1 VLVADGTRASTIRT
15 RAMNYEILYQPS
27 ARATL
32 DHMSPDVARRIL
44 RKIDRLRND
53 LAGDVKRLKAFVPEY
68 RLRVGDWR
76 VLFDVSGPVIVVH
89 DIKHRSQAYD

>member
-1 VLVADGTRASTIRT
+1 MT
-15 RAMNYEILYQPS
+15 YEIFYQPS

-32 DHMSPDVARRIL
+32 DRMSPDVARRIL
-44 RKIDRLRND
+44 RKIDRLRNG

-76 VLFDVSGPVIVVH
+76 VLFDVSGAAITVH

>member
-1 VLVADGTRASTIRT
+1 
-15 RAMNYEILYQPS
+15 MNYEILYQSS

-32 DHMSPDVARRIL
+32 DRMSPDVARRIL
-44 RKIDRLRND
+44 RKIDRLQNN
-53 LAGDVKRLKAFVPEY
+53 LPGDVKRLKAFVPEY

-76 VLFDVSGPVIVVH
+76 VLFDISGEMIIVH

>member
-1 VLVADGTRASTIRT
+1 
-15 RAMNYEILYQPS
+15 MNYDIFYQSS

-32 DHMSPDVARRIL
+32 DRMSPDVARRIL
-44 RKIDRLRND
+44 RKIDRLRNG

-68 RLRVGDWR
+68 LLRVGDWR
-76 VLFDVSGPVIVVH
+76 VLFDVSGAVITVH

>member
-1 VLVADGTRASTIRT
+1 
-15 RAMNYEILYQPS
+15 MKYEIFYQPS

-32 DHMSPDVARRIL
+32 GRLSPDVARRIL
-44 RKIDRLRND
+44 RKVDRLQDD

-76 VLFDVSGPVIVVH
+76 VLFDVSGSAITVH

>member
-1 VLVADGTRASTIRT
+1 MD
-15 RAMNYEILYQPS
+15 YEIYYQPS

-32 DHMSPDVARRIL
+32 DRMSPDVARRIL

-76 VLFDVSGPVIVVH
+76 VLFDVRGATVVVH
-89 DIKHRSQAYD
+89 AIKHRSQAYD